1 MGQRDL
7 PRTPAPGPPPR
18 PRCCAP
24 PETQAGLEDG
34 TGCGWHHPFRR
45 EASWEL
51 VTEVTFASS
60 PSELQEKRPRAL
72 ISCGPH
78 SPSPCVPVANVA
90 GVQVVNVVPE
100 EGNPKAVSASSNAD
114 VLCLCPA
121 PRLVRDP
128 EHRACRKG
136 EGCEAVSW

>member
-1 MGQRDL
+1 M
-7 PRTPAPGPPPR
+7 
-18 PRCCAP
+18 
-24 PETQAGLEDG
+24 
-34 TGCGWHHPFRR
+34 
-45 EASWEL
+45 
-51 VTEVTFASS
+51 TFASS